1 MSQRQNKMV
10 AAIAVIL
17 IGIGGLFISFGVFTM
32 FPDGTTTTTDTTT
45 TDTTTDTTTT
55 DTTTTTTT
63 TDTTTTTTTTDTTTT
78 TTIVYEPKTLI
89 VLTRFAISIQNV
101 FEAAF
106 LATPFALENNI
117 TDISWMT
124 PANEFW
130 DDLIEGGTID
140 ACWGGGAILF
150 DQLMEDDLLEPL
162 TSTKM
167 QTVEAR
173 INDTIS
179 GVDMK
184 RNNTADELIWI
195 ASSIST
201 FGFTVN
207 HAFLDT
213 YSLPTPTTWTDLAD
227 PIWASYLPTI
237 PTIGMGNAPDTTS
250 NAHIYEIITQS
261 LGWEAG
267 WANMARMAGSAE
279 IYGGSVESQSAVES
293 GDVGVAMSIDFY
305 GYHSQANNP
314 DCEYIFPEQS
324 TVDGDPIAI
333 PNTSSQKVLAEGFLD
348 FVLSAEGQVLWLD
361 DTLRRMPVMREAF
374 DEPGAIGAEDL
385 YSVFNQT
392 ISTTSIEFNDT
403 LSFGMNRAF
412 TRYFESVFT
421 HSHVELVNCW
431 DAIYSAYDE
440 GRITLTELDAYA
452 AQMGAMIS
460 IVDPK
465 TSLTEEFTK
474 AYATAINN
482 DMIYDSSYASTVQS
496 RWTVAAKIQYQDVMA
511 AVNAETLGGYN
522 NLEKSNNK
530 IVGSLHAV
538 FTIFFG
544 TGGFAVLVLA
554 SPKFD

>member
-1 MSQRQNKMV
+1 MSQRKNELV
-10 AAIAVIL
+10 AVFAIVL
-17 IGIGGLFISFGVFTM
+17 LGIGGLFITTGLFTI
-32 FPDGTTTTTDTTT
+32 FTPSDI
-45 TDTTTDTTTT
+45 
-55 DTTTTTTT
+55 TTTTTTT
-63 TDTTTTTTTTDTTTT
+63 TDTTTTTTTTT
-78 TTIVYEPKTLI
+78 TTIVIEPKTLI
-89 VLTRFAISIQNV
+89 VLTRFDISIQNA
-101 FEAAF
+101 FEVAF
-106 LATPFALENNI
+106 LATPFASENNI

-124 PANEFW
+124 PANDFW
-130 DDLIEGGTID
+130 DDLIAGGTID
-140 ACWGGGAILF
+140 VCWGGGAILF

-184 RNNTADELIWI
+184 RNNTADELVWI

-213 YSLPTPTTWTDLAD
+213 YSLPTPTAWTDLAD
-227 PIWASYLPTI
+227 PMWASLLPTI
-237 PTIGMGNAPDTTS
+237 PTIGLGNAPATTS

-267 WANMARMAGSAE
+267 WTNLARMAGSAE

-305 GYHSQANNP
+305 GYLSQANNP

-361 DTLRRMPVMREAF
+361 DDLRRMPVMREAF
-374 DEPGAIGAEDL
+374 DEPGAAGAEDL

-392 ISTTSIEFNDT
+392 ISTTSIEFNST
-403 LSFGMNRAF
+403 LSGGMNRAF
-412 TRYFESVFT
+412 IKYFESVFT
-421 HSHVELVNCW
+421 QSHAELVNCW
-431 DAIYSAYDE
+431 MAIIDAYDE
-440 GRITLTELDAYA
+440 GRINLAEMDAYA

-465 TSLTEEFTK
+465 TSLTEEFTI
-474 AYATAINN
+474 AYASAINN

-496 RWTVAAKIQYQDVMA
+496 RWTIAAKIQYQSVMA
-511 AVNAETLGGYN
+511 SVNAETLAGYN
-522 NLEKSNNK
+522 NLEKSNNE
-530 IVGSLHAV
+530 IVGSLQAMLA
-538 FTIFFG
+538 IFFG
-544 TGGFAVLVLA
+544 TGGFAVIVLA